1 MFHRQTI
8 SQSIQ
13 NQVKKGDIERYE
25 LNTDDDNLKSMFSK
39 LFQFMMFGLRDIPP
53 DFKFFLYIPVVKT
66 AHDSLRPYDFYVQLT
81 TPDNKTIISWK
92 FVVNFLS
99 SRKLHNVRSKKVPLT
114 RNQMSNVE
122 HEIKTQQYSKFIQNY
137 LKTPKSQYQQR

>member
-53 DFKFFLYIPVVKT
+53 DFKFFFYIPVMKT
-66 AHDSLRPYDFYVQLT
+66 THDSVRLYNFYVQLT
-81 TPDNKTIISWK
+81 TPDNKTIIS
-92 FVVNFLS
+92 
-99 SRKLHNVRSKKVPLT
+99 
-114 RNQMSNVE
+114 
-122 HEIKTQQYSKFIQNY
+122 
-137 LKTPKSQYQQR
+137 